1 MSGAIAACVNE
12 SQWLTLTFTN
22 TNEDLVLPKG
32 LKASSVAIKGSP
44 GLYSL
49 DLSKVDVIGQLNIS
63 DAWGLKKISG
73 APEDG
78 PVVVSLHV
86 QTGQDEYEPVQVAGV
101 ALHSVALYDAG
112 YWDFEDLED
121 LENFDEL
128 KVHGQISSVYFEN
141 LTSGG
146 ILEFED
152 VPLRNIWIY
161 NLSDVRAA
169 FFSNISGY
177 GQSDDLNYLDVK
189 GLTITTDLTI
199 ERSTGFAGFNSIK
212 SVSGNMTVRDMSENP
227 GLTFSGLTTVNN
239 LTVVNNNNV
248 TLDFQLLANVSK
260 IYMASNALTTI
271 PGNMQNLELADE
283 IYLNGEI
290 ETYV

>member
-1 MSGAIAACVNE
+1 MGE
-12 SQWLTLTFTN
+12 DLRPTLTFTN
-22 TNEDLVLPKG
+22 TNEDLVLPEG
-32 LKASSVAIKGSP
+32 LRASSVAIKGSP
-44 GLYSL
+44 GFVSL
-49 DLSKVDVIGQLNIS
+49 DLSKIFYITQLNIS
-63 DAWGLKKISG
+63 DVWDLRKISG

-78 PVVVSLHV
+78 TSIMSLNV
-86 QTGQDEYEPVQVAGV
+86 QTGQTGSNVIQVAGV

-112 YWDFEDLED
+112 NWAFRDLES
-121 LENFDEL
+121 FDEL
-128 KVHGQISSVYFEN
+128 KVHGHTSFVYFEN

-152 VPLRNIWIY
+152 VPLQKGLIN
-161 NLSDVRAA
+161 NLSDVSAA

-177 GQSDDLNYLDVK
+177 GQSDDLNYLHVK

-283 IYLNGEI
+283 IYLNGDI